1 MGAERG
7 IRRLP
12 AARGASQ
19 QQVTCG
25 APRARCI
32 DAVLEDPLGQAPQ
45 RGAMLHVRH
54 DAERVQ
60 RLRVPGR
67 DVRGPGEVHGIARV
81 VDVEQLAPD
90 LPGVP
95 PGIGLLPVQ
104 LRVVELVAAAD
115 VVVLRAEP
123 VAPRLAQPRFGRRTP
138 WIADRADHLERPD
151 GGPIANEVDLV
162 LAHPIEELPEG
173 HLGLAPVPG
182 EQLRQEP
189 SRVLLV
195 GARGWV
201 RGDVVGQGIGE
212 LLDPHIRLAQLLRR
226 LVRSLRRPRDLEPGL
241 LLQLAAQRFE
251 PVAECERA
259 EHVVTVIAGDLL
271 EDAGMRPGPLTQLEP
286 LLERHD
292 ARPRVPQADRALE
305 AVERLE
311 LLDRVALDGR
321 AQRLAHGAEEIDED
335 ATPQQRI
342 DGVLPRRVAAHQP
355 LQRRRLI
362 RGVVVDVEIRVALA
376 PFGDEVHQPLERD
389 LLPGERDLGR
399 MKRVERPERGEG
411 AIDVEH
417 AEEVVDAVIERIGIA
432 LEVQEQVAGIGRRQH
447 GQAALRLDL
456 CAGRWKEQLVDR
468 SRPASAL
475 DLDPRLLADAFD
487 AARARPV
494 ERRLERQGSGC
505 QAGDRVDLARDEALA
520 LAGTDTCHEG
530 EVVIRSSP
538 CLALEA
544 PSADVAVL
552 DRLGVRAGRR
562 VGDRGTAK
570 HGVFETLLGRPVVG
584 HVVVDAQLRHLAPAA
599 EHDVH
604 RLRRHALD
612 DGQLLDVRAD
622 LEHGAGL
629 DMPRQLRVRD
639 LVMPWPPDRWAFGVV
654 HPEQEVGVPEP
665 APIEEGGLVD
675 DVRAA
680 RHGGK
685 RFSRLAADLLAPL
698 LVVTPLD
705 GDDGAP
711 LFAQLAEVA
720 LLVLDAAPAD
730 DVELAIVAVRPL
742 YEARERRALEGGEML
757 AGQVAHEIRG
767 GKDGRAVNELHR
779 SLQRSVGLDSSTVAI
794 DAARPSPPG
803 GTRGALAA
811 RPCNR
816 AQGTDER
823 SRDAPA
829 ASQRR
834 AGPRERPRRDG
845 GDRLA
850 ARQQHRDPRDRQ
862 ADRRGRHRRLHPR
875 AG

>member
-25 APRARCI
+25 APRAGCI

-45 RGAMLHVRH
+45 RGAMLHVGH

-67 DVRGPGEVHGIARV
+67 DVRGPGEVHGIARI
-81 VDVEQLAPD
+81 VDLEQLPPD

-138 WIADRADHLERPD
+138 WITDRADHLERPD

-475 DLDPRLLADAFD
+475 DLDPRLLAHALDAGG
-487 AARARPV
+487 ARAV
-494 ERRLERQGSGC
+494 ERRVEGDRRGGQP
-505 QAGDRVDLARDEALA
+505 GDRVELARDERLSLA
-520 LAGTDTCHEG
+520 RGDARHQG
-530 EVVIRSSP
+530 EVVV
-538 CLALEA
+538 LAPA
-544 PSADVAVL
+544 QGARFGPAADVAML
-552 DRLGVRAGRR
+552 HGLRIGSRGWIRGRR
-562 VGDRGTAK
+562 SVQHRGLEPILRRA
-570 HGVFETLLGRPVVG
+570 VIG
-584 HVVVDAQLRHLAPAA
+584 HVVVDAQLGGLVRAPA
-599 EHDVH
+599 E
-604 RLRRHALD
+604 D
-612 DGQLLDVRAD
+612 DLHQLGANPLQPLELFDVRAH
-622 LEHGAGL
+622 LEHGAGF
-629 DMPRQLRVRD
+629 DVPRQLRIGD
-639 LVMPWPPDRWAFGVV
+639 LVMERSPDRWA
-654 HPEQEVGVPEP
+654 
-665 APIEEGGLVD
+665 
-675 DVRAA
+675 VR
-680 RHGGK
+680 
-685 RFSRLAADLLAPL
+685 
-698 LVVTPLD
+698 
-705 GDDGAP
+705 
-711 LFAQLAEVA
+711 
-720 LLVLDAAPAD
+720 
-730 DVELAIVAVRPL
+730 
-742 YEARERRALEGGEML
+742 
-757 AGQVAHEIRG
+757 
-767 GKDGRAVNELHR
+767 
-779 SLQRSVGLDSSTVAI
+779 
-794 DAARPSPPG
+794 
-803 GTRGALAA
+803 
-811 RPCNR
+811 
-816 AQGTDER
+816 
-823 SRDAPA
+823 
-829 ASQRR
+829 
-834 AGPRERPRRDG
+834 
-845 GDRLA
+845 
-850 ARQQHRDPRDRQ
+850 
-862 ADRRGRHRRLHPR
+862 
-875 AG
+875 